1 MTYLSDMKKEKIR
14 TLGFYQP
21 FGSLMLH
28 GKIETRW
35 VKDGKKPPFPLG
47 KYLFYTTQ
55 KPCDPQNLESW
66 CGGEMIHWIWK
77 VLEHEPTKDLD
88 GYAIATGNLVEV
100 KLLTLDDE
108 NTFVKFVGSKI
119 DTSSKIIYDK
129 KVQWGLHFKDVKR
142 IAPFKWKFGKQ
153 GVGFVPDSELRKI
166 KPI

>member
-1 MTYLSDMKKEKIR
+1 MSPEKTR

-35 VKDGKKPPFPLG
+35 VRAGKKPPFPLG

-55 KPCDPQNLESW
+55 KPCDQKSLESW
-66 CGGEMIHWIWK
+66 CGGEIIHRIHK
-77 VLEHEPTKDLD
+77 ILEHEPTANLN

-100 KLLTLDDE
+100 KLLTPDDE
-108 NTFVKFVGSKI
+108 NTFVKFIGSKI
-119 DTSSKIIYDK
+119 DTESKDLCVR
-129 KVQWGLHFKDVKR
+129 KVQWGLHFKDVER
-142 IAPFKWKFGKQ
+142 IEPFKWKFGKQ
-153 GVGFVPDSELRKI
+153 GVGFVTDSELGKI